1 MPFFYYYDPYYWMI
15 LVPAMLIALLA
26 QLNVSSTFNRY
37 SRMASRRGFTGAQAA
52 EAVLR
57 AHGIQNVRIERVS
70 GRLTD
75 HYDPRSNVIRLSDA
89 VYGSNS
95 IASVGGPE
103 KKSHVVTEKDK
114 RLTAFHEAGHAVQ
127 YAVGYGPIKLRSA
140 LVPICNIGSQLSLI
154 LIVIG
159 LLLYSKPLFGVGVLL
174 FATAVVFQLV
184 TLPVE
189 FNASRRAIASLEG
202 THLLEDD
209 ELRGARK
216 VLGAA
221 AMTYVAALLVSLA
234 QLLRFLLAF
243 AGRRRD

>member
-1 MPFFYYYDPYYWMI
+1 MKKHTPILPLLTVFLVSLYPCAFSYLENAGEASPGDMLPMLGIFFSAGI
-15 LVPAMLIALLA
+15 LLFLLGLFLFR
-26 QLNVSSTFNRY
+26 QS
-37 SRMASRRGFTGAQAA
+37 AA
-52 EAVLR
+52 
-57 AHGIQNVRIERVS
+57 
-70 GRLTD
+70 
-75 HYDPRSNVIRLSDA
+75 
-89 VYGSNS
+89 
-95 IASVGGPE
+95 
-103 KKSHVVTEKDK
+103 
-114 RLTAFHEAGHAVQ
+114 AG
-127 YAVGYGPIKLRSA
+127 LWS
-140 LVPICNIGSQLSLI
+140 
-154 LIVIG
+154 
-159 LLLYSKPLFGVGVLL
+159 GVGVLL

>member
-95 IASVGGPE
+95 IASVG
-103 KKSHVVTEKDK
+103 V
-114 RLTAFHEAGHAVQ
+114 AAHEAGHAVQ

-159 LLLYSKPLFGVGVLL
+159 LLLYFLNIAGLTTAAIVMY
-174 FATAVVFQLV
+174 AAVVIFQLV

>member
-26 QLNVSSTFNRY
+26 QL
-37 SRMASRRGFTGAQAA
+37 
-52 EAVLR
+52 
-57 AHGIQNVRIERVS
+57 
-70 GRLTD
+70 
-75 HYDPRSNVIRLSDA
+75 
-89 VYGSNS
+89 
-95 IASVGGPE
+95 
-103 KKSHVVTEKDK
+103 
-114 RLTAFHEAGHAVQ
+114 
-127 YAVGYGPIKLRSA
+127 VGYGPIKLRSA

>member
-1 MPFFYYYDPYYWMI
+1 MPFFYYYAPYYWMI

-95 IASVGGPE
+95 IASVG
-103 KKSHVVTEKDK
+103 V
-114 RLTAFHEAGHAVQ
+114 AAHEAGHAVQ

-202 THLLEDD
+202 THQMCIRDST
-209 ELRGARK
+209 RA
-216 VLGAA
+216 VLI
-221 AMTYVAALLVSLA
+221 MDSDHIVLSALQPETV
-234 QLLRFLLAF
+234 
-243 AGRRRD
+243 AGRLGGRENEPAPEEDEDA

>member
-95 IASVGGPE
+95 IASVG
-103 KKSHVVTEKDK
+103 V
-114 RLTAFHEAGHAVQ
+114 AAHEAGHAVQ

-174 FATAVVFQLV
+174 FATA
-184 TLPVE
+184 VE

>member
-95 IASVGGPE
+95 IASVG
-103 KKSHVVTEKDK
+103 V
-114 RLTAFHEAGHAVQ
+114 AAHEAGHAVQ

-159 LLLYSKPLFGVGVLL
+159 LLPVRRGRAAVCHGGGVPACNAAGGV
-174 FATAVVFQLV
+174 QR
-184 TLPVE
+184 LPPGHCQPGGHP
-189 FNASRRAIASLEG
+189 S
-202 THLLEDD
+202 
-209 ELRGARK
+209 
-216 VLGAA
+216 
-221 AMTYVAALLVSLA
+221 
-234 QLLRFLLAF
+234 
-243 AGRRRD
+243 AGGR

>member
-95 IASVGGPE
+95 IASVG
-103 KKSHVVTEKDK
+103 V
-114 RLTAFHEAGHAVQ
+114 AAHEAGHAVQ
-127 YAVGYGPIKLRSA
+127 YAEGYGPIKLRNA
-140 LVPICNIGSQLSLI
+140 IIPITQIGSTLTWPL
-154 LIVIG
+154 LVIG
-159 LLLYSKPLFGVGVLL
+159 LILSAPSLIYLGIAFFGCS
-174 FATAVVFQLV
+174 TVFQAV

-189 FNASRRAIASLEG
+189 FNASNRALAALESG
-202 THLLEDD
+202 GMLSQE
-209 ELRGARK
+209 EMPGARK
-216 VLGAA
+216 TLRAA
-221 AMTYVAALLVSLA
+221 ALTYVAALAVSIA
-234 QLLRFLLAF
+234 QLLRLLLLF
-243 AGRRRD
+243 GGRRDD

>member
-1 MPFFYYYDPYYWMI
+1 MSNRYRDSMDRLHFTQEQKQEMVDRLMEAGP
-15 LVPAMLIALLA
+15 
-26 QLNVSSTFNRY
+26 VSSV
-37 SRMASRRGFTGAQAA
+37 RRPLRFRRFAA
-52 EAVLR
+52 
-57 AHGIQNVRIERVS
+57 
-70 GRLTD
+70 
-75 HYDPRSNVIRLSDA
+75 
-89 VYGSNS
+89 
-95 IASVGGPE
+95 VG
-103 KKSHVVTEKDK
+103 V
-114 RLTAFHEAGHAVQ
+114 AAHEAGHAVQ